1 MFFDEKGFG
10 QRIKKLRVNKGL
22 TQERMAD
29 ELAITVSYLAKLEI
43 GTRTPSIDSIIQLA
57 AYFGVSLDYLVLGCN
72 SKEISLEE
80 RALSLAEA
88 LEIFAAHKMNQ
99 YIWISY
105 VMFTTEGIIMI
116 MSDLFLTQ
124 ERRMIFLS
132 VY

>member
-1 MFFDEKGFG
+1 
-10 QRIKKLRVNKGL
+10 
-22 TQERMAD
+22 MAD

-43 GTRTPSIDSIIQLA
+43 GTRSPSIDSIIQLS

-99 YIWISY
+99 
-105 VMFTTEGIIMI
+105 
-116 MSDLFLTQ
+116 
-124 ERRMIFLS
+124 
-132 VY
+132 

>member
-1 MFFDEKGFG
+1 MFFDEKRFG

-29 ELAITVSYLAKLEI
+29 EFAITVSYLAKLEI

-99 YIWISY
+99 
-105 VMFTTEGIIMI
+105 
-116 MSDLFLTQ
+116 
-124 ERRMIFLS
+124 
-132 VY
+132 

>member
-1 MFFDEKGFG
+1 MFFDEKRFG

-22 TQERMAD
+22 TQEHMAD

-43 GTRTPSIDSIIQLA
+43 GARTPSIDSIIQLA

-99 YIWISY
+99 
-105 VMFTTEGIIMI
+105 
-116 MSDLFLTQ
+116 
-124 ERRMIFLS
+124 
-132 VY
+132 

>member
-29 ELAITVSYLAKLEI
+29 ELAITVSSLAKLEI

-99 YIWISY
+99 
-105 VMFTTEGIIMI
+105 
-116 MSDLFLTQ
+116 
-124 ERRMIFLS
+124 
-132 VY
+132 